1 MKKPRASDAATFAAR
16 RRTPMPDL
24 KGAVKQALT
33 HAAIGLESLEIRDI
47 YGFQDNP
54 AHVKVYDEAL
64 SIAINYI
71 KMGTR

>member
-1 MKKPRASDAATFAAR
+1 
-16 RRTPMPDL
+16 MPDL

-33 HAAIGLESLEIRDI
+33 HAAIDLESLEIRDI